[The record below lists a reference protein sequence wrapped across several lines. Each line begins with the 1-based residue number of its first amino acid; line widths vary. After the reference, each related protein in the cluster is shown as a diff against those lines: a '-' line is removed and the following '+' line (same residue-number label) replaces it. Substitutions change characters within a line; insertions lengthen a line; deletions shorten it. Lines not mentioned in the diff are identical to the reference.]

1 MRDAAERALARV
13 EHNRRHKA
21 WCRDELGP
29 ALMSVMERIY
39 EERVDREDEL
49 FADEQYG
56 KFRARMG
63 PHWRPGNLKMVQKPI
78 QRRVVVIGH
87 SKTTKVDDTPKPRRR
102 TVMDDVELVCEGKPK
117 ATVLPKPTLPPP
129 TNDGHDS
136 RILNWMEEIP
146 KPMLGNKQPQGRR
159 LRKIDILAEQEGVP
173 LPCLGGQPQAF
184 RLARRTD
191 WKRLRRDVLREEVL
205 SEVLPNEVLT
215 EEVLTEEESVACR
228 QDLGRRV
235 DEEVSS
241 QATFLTHQD
250 WERRLAGTPLRRQE
264 QQQPVQVEEEEHS
277 TGIIGTIKTWATRV
291 FHKVKMALWG

>member
-13 EHNRRHKA
+13 EHSKRHKS

-29 ALMSVMERIY
+29 AIEGEIDRIY
-39 EERVDREDEL
+39 ARVMQKKIDREDEL

-63 PHWRPGNLKMVQKPI
+63 PHWRPENVKKVQKPI

-87 SKTTKVDDTPKPRRR
+87 SKKTKVDETPKPIRSTR
-102 TVMDDVELVCEGKPK
+102 DDRELVCEGKPK

-146 KPMLGNKQPQGRR
+146 KPMLGNKPQERR
-159 LRKIDILAEQEGVP
+159 LRKIDILAEEEEGVP
-173 LPCLGGQPQAF
+173 FPRLDGQSQAF

-191 WKRLRRDVLREEVL
+191 WAKLRRDVLQEED
-205 SEVLPNEVLT
+205 
-215 EEVLTEEESVACR
+215 SVACR
-228 QDLGRRV
+228 QDFGHHV
-235 DEEVSS
+235 DEEDSGD
-241 QATFLTHQD
+241 ATFLTHQD
-250 WERRLAGTPLRRQE
+250 WEQRLAGTPSRRQE
-264 QQQPVQVEEEEHS
+264 QQQPVQAEEEEHS
-277 TGIIGTIKTWATRV
+277 TGIVGTIKTWATRV
-291 FHKVKMALWG
+291 FRKVKMALWG